1 MGLQVVLG
9 LLLAWVLVSISV
21 QGDRI
26 MATIAE
32 LKAAVD
38 TAVAQ
43 VKTDIAAAISREK
56 DQIVAQIQALRAQ
69 IEAGTSVST
78 DDLNSILASVASI
91 GTTGVAAV
99 DTISQED
106 GAQG

>member
-1 MGLQVVLG
+1 MGLQIALG
-9 LLLAWVLVSISV
+9 VILAWVLVTINV

-38 TAVAQ
+38 TAVGQ
-43 VKTDIAAAISREK
+43 VKADIAAAISKEK
-56 DQIVAQIQALRAQ
+56 GEIVTQIQALKDQ
-69 IEAGTSVST
+69 IAAGASVSAE
-78 DDLNSILASVASI
+78 DLNSILASVGSI

>member
-1 MGLQVVLG
+1 
-9 LLLAWVLVSISV
+9 
-21 QGDRI
+21 

-43 VKTDIAAAISREK
+43 VKADIAAAISKEK
-56 DQIVAQIQALRAQ
+56 SEILAQIQALRDQ
-69 IEAGTSVST
+69 IEAGTSVSAE
-78 DDLNSILASVASI
+78 DLNSILVSVASI

-106 GAQG
+106 GAQS